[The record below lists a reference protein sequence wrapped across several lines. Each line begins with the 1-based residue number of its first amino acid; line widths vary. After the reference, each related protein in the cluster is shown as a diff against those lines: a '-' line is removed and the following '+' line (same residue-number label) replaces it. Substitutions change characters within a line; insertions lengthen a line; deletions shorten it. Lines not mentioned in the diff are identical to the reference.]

1 MQEIGFCVYLIL
13 VKFCKL
19 LKEKLS
25 IKKHFHDI
33 FVKNVI
39 YLPIYYLHTI
49 YYSIGWSKKNYYRD
63 TINSFV
69 VAIIEISETDSYDFV
84 FQNNIMFLFNIFR
97 VFFFS
102 AGMFLR
108 DDQFDS
114 YLLFHP

>member
-13 VKFCKL
+13 VKFCKI

-33 FVKNVI
+33 FVRNVI

-49 YYSIGWSKKNYYRD
+49 YYSYRD

-69 VAIIEISETDSYDFV
+69 VAIIVISV
-84 FQNNIMFLFNIFR
+84 N
-97 VFFFS
+97 
-102 AGMFLR
+102 
-108 DDQFDS
+108 
-114 YLLFHP
+114 HPRSICISKY